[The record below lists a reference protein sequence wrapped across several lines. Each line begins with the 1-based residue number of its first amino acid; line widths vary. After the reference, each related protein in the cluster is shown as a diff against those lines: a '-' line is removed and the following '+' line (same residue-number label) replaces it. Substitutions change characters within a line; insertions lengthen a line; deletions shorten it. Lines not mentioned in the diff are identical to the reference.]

1 MGFAGR
7 SALKR
12 DEISHVSENQLRM
25 CRRHLHFAGA
35 CAKSPESIA
44 PSYVSPMTYGQ
55 YQCDQLGAEA
65 QRVEGALVQVSAQQR
80 QARSNDTVGV
90 IFLGLPVSSLSG
102 GNVADQVARLKGERQ
117 TLRQVMTEKRCAT
130 PPVAPPV
137 APAVAPAS

>member
-7 SALKR
+7 SALKKGVKSATSVKAKFACAVG
-12 DEISHVSENQLRM
+12 I
-25 CRRHLHFAGA
+25 CIFAGA

-44 PSYVSPMTYGQ
+44 PSYISPMTYGQ

-102 GNVADQVARLKGERQ
+102 GNVADQVARLKGEQQ
-117 TLRQVMTEKRCAT
+117 TLRQVMTEKRCAM
-130 PPVAPPV
+130 PPV